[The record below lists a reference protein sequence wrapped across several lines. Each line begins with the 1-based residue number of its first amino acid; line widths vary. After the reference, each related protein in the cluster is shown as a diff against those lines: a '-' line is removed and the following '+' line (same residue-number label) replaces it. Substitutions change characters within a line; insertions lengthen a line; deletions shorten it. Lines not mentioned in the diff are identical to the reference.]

1 MNLKNN
7 TLKKKTI
14 LLIGPYSSVGGVSM
28 HIKRLSALLK
38 DFYNFDFIDE
48 SPLCDISGNVYN
60 IRSKNLLKYIK
71 LIVQSDIV
79 HIHTGVWW
87 LRCFHIFTAFLLRK
101 KVIVTIHSLSN
112 LSNNILIQFTRLF
125 LILNKK
131 TITVSDEV
139 AKKIKPKAEYIM
151 PAFLPPVME
160 EEKTLPTEILRILE
174 ECKDSKIIVSNAFKL
189 VLHKNEDLYG
199 LDLMIDVARMVKKE
213 KKRYK
218 IIFVV
223 ATIND
228 RLRLYDSYMGIIKE
242 EELEN
247 VISLIPYSISFVR
260 LMQKSDLV
268 VRATNTD
275 GDALTVREA
284 MFFKIPIIA
293 SNVVKRPEN
302 VILFKNRDSNDL
314 FSKIIKVLEKG
325 ECNDMINNQN
335 DYDIS
340 YYQNYYHSI
349 YSS

>member
-1 MNLKNN
+1 MGK
-7 TLKKKTI
+7 
-14 LLIGPYSSVGGVSM
+14 
-28 HIKRLSALLK
+28 
-38 DFYNFDFIDE
+38 
-48 SPLCDISGNVYN
+48 
-60 IRSKNLLKYIK
+60 
-71 LIVQSDIV
+71 
-79 HIHTGVWW
+79 
-87 LRCFHIFTAFLLRK
+87 
-101 KVIVTIHSLSN
+101 
-112 LSNNILIQFTRLF
+112 
-125 LILNKK
+125 
-131 TITVSDEV
+131 
-139 AKKIKPKAEYIM
+139 
-151 PAFLPPVME
+151 
-160 EEKTLPTEILRILE
+160 EILRILE

-242 EELEN
+242 EELES

-302 VILFKNRDSNDL
+302 VILFKNRDSIDL
-314 FSKIIKVLEKG
+314 FSKITKVLENG